1 MDTLITIR
9 DSIIIFGTIIAV
21 AFLTVMTILT
31 TIIFIKIRRIL
42 NFIESSIVEIGT
54 VKNKIS
60 ETIPKPIINIVNSV
74 LTVKGFV
81 DTLLKTDKSK
91 KKKKTS
97 KNKKNKK
104 KGEENVE

>member
-9 DSIIIFGTIIAV
+9 DSIIIFGTLIAV
-21 AFLTVMTILT
+21 AFLTVMTVLT
-31 TIIFIKIRRIL
+31 AIIFIKIRRIL

-91 KKKKTS
+91 KKKKAS
-97 KNKKNKK
+97 KNKK
-104 KGEENVE
+104 KGENNVE

>member
-9 DSIIIFGTIIAV
+9 DSIIIFGTLIAV
-21 AFLTVMTILT
+21 AFLTVMTVLT
-31 TIIFIKIRRIL
+31 AIIFIKIRRIL

-60 ETIPKPIINIVNSV
+60 ETIPKPIINIVNSA
-74 LTVKGFV
+74 LTVKRFV

-91 KKKKTS
+91 KKKKAS
-97 KNKKNKK
+97 KNKK
-104 KGEENVE
+104 KGENNVE

>member
-60 ETIPKPIINIVNSV
+60 ETIPKPFINIVNGV
-74 LTVKGFV
+74 LAVKGFV